1 MIDLPFRGFEVSL
14 RDDRFQSSY
23 RSTARPTLPHSSLHI
38 DPQLLTLNECDKSGG
53 HYDIPCEVQ
62 ILPNRSVPID
72 APSGPDP
79 RAKGWAIGGP
89 VSDALK
95 SVMPIPMANE
105 ASSDYA
111 VTKSGTQIFSS
122 PLYRQIL
129 FSVANNFAGLSAFS
143 ISEVIQFLQEET
155 SEKLYQMIRFTPGY
169 SSRAIAQNLFKGAI
183 EVGDAKIV
191 GLLLIEKVA
200 GIDPNEQVC
209 IVKGEK
215 FTPIERASDL
225 RHKNVI
231 RVLLDHDADVN
242 KRLEDHSGAEGPLEL
257 ALGRYTVL
265 KYTRI
270 DPEIFQMLLKAGSD
284 IGEFHISSLITR
296 KEGELFGM
304 LMSFLAQKNHV
315 KWSKWGVF
323 RDAIKFLDDQT
334 SMNVI
339 NIMLNVGADL
349 NYHVENSGGARRV
362 IDVAAQRGNIDIVKL
377 LLNSGAKM
385 TGDTLACAVASGN
398 EGLIR
403 FLLNEKA
410 DINSIGS
417 LGITPLAAAIR
428 LKNDEIVKLLVDQKA
443 LTNLRDKKHFSAA
456 LKAASEVGDTTWID
470 YLVHFGGDVGPEDL
484 GYALV
489 IATRDGRDEAAKLLI
504 DAGANANISSAGSGP
519 PLYEALKRRNAA
531 LVLLLLDADA
541 DPNCN
546 HGPPSLQLATAWGDA
561 SVVKALIFAGAN
573 VNDLGNWHGSK
584 TALTIAVKRKDAE
597 LVQVLFDAGA
607 DINNHE
613 ARRFG
618 GTALEAAAQNGDM
631 NMARKLLDRGADP
644 NDSEALSEAL
654 AHPRE
659 LSDLLIERYRARYPV
674 MQPGYG
680 SGVLQ
685 EAIKRGDQPVVE
697 SLLEHGVD
705 PNGLVFPYEYSFIF
719 ADDVEMGDGTT
730 PFGFAIVSKQADATR
745 FVEMLLQSGCHPD
758 SIVSQAGSSWRSELP
773 ATPRIT
779 AFLAAIGTKNTSVI
793 ALLIRYGAD
802 VNFPARMRV
811 KRTPLQRAAEVGSLE
826 IVQLLL
832 NHGAQVNAPAAERG
846 GGTAF
851 QLAAIKGFIPIACLL
866 LNEKADVDV
875 PGSKGNGRTA
885 LEGAAE
891 NGRLDMVKVLLNHG
905 AAANGKDTAQIDRA
919 KALARSNG
927 NFPSCDLLEDA
938 FRAREQDAWPV
949 LLSDDNGDDYIN
961 WDP

>member
-1 MIDLPFRGFEVSL
+1 M
-14 RDDRFQSSY
+14 
-23 RSTARPTLPHSSLHI
+23 
-38 DPQLLTLNECDKSGG
+38 
-53 HYDIPCEVQ
+53 PCEVQ

-105 ASSDYA
+105 GFSDYA

-129 FSVANNFAGLSAFS
+129 FSVANNFAGLRAFS

-191 GLLLIEKVA
+191 DLLLTEKVA

-209 IVKGEK
+209 IVEGEK

-242 KRLEDHSGAEGPLEL
+242 KRLEHHSGAEGPLEL
-257 ALGRYTVL
+257 ALGRYDVL
-265 KYTRI
+265 KDTRI

-284 IGEFHISSLITR
+284 IGYIHINSLIKR
-296 KEGELFGM
+296 KEGELFSM
-304 LMSFLAQKNHV
+304 LMSFLAQKSHV

-349 NYHVENSGGARRV
+349 NYDVGIYGDSTHPRRV

-443 LTNLRDKKHFSAA
+443 LTNLRDKAHFFAA
-456 LKAASEVGDTTWID
+456 LKAASEVGDATWID
-470 YLVHFGGDVGPEDL
+470 YLVHLGGDVSPENL
-484 GYALV
+484 GYALM
-489 IATRDGRDEAAKLLI
+489 IATRDGQDEAAKLLI
-504 DAGANANISSAGSGP
+504 DAGANANIYEYSLISSGGGP

-531 LVLLLLDADA
+531 LVLLLLNADA
-541 DPNCN
+541 APDYSNRIN
-546 HGPPSLQLATAWGDA
+546 NGDRSWRPSLLLATEWGDV

-573 VNDLGNWHGSK
+573 VNDLGNWYGSE
-584 TALTIAVKRKDAE
+584 TALAIAVKRKDAE
-597 LVQVLFDAGA
+597 LVQVFFDAGA
-607 DINNHE
+607 DINNHKS
-613 ARRFG
+613 RRFG
-618 GTALEAAAQNGDM
+618 GTALEAAAKNGDM

-644 NDSEALSEAL
+644 NDSKALSEAL

-680 SGVLQ
+680 SGVLR
-685 EAIKRGDQPVVE
+685 EAIKRGNQPVVE

-705 PNGLVFPYEYSFIF
+705 PNGLIWNK
-719 ADDVEMGDGTT
+719 GHGTT
-730 PFGFAIVSKQADATR
+730 PFGYAIVRKQGDATR
-745 FVEMLLQSGCHPD
+745 FVEMLLQRGCHPD
-758 SIVSQAGSSWRSELP
+758 SIVSQAGLSSMSGAS

-793 ALLIRYGAD
+793 ELLIRYGAD

-832 NHGAQVNAPAAERG
+832 NHGAQVNAPAAERS
-846 GGTAF
+846 GGTAL
-851 QLAAIKGFIPIACLL
+851 QLAAIQGFIPIACLL
-866 LNEKADVDV
+866 LNEKADVDA
-875 PGSKGNGRTA
+875 PGSKFNGRTA

-891 NGRLDMVKVLLNHG
+891 NGRLDMAKVLLNHG
-905 AAANGKDTAQIDRA
+905 AAANGQDTAQINRA

-927 NFPSCDLLEDA
+927 NFPSCDFLEDA
-938 FRAREQDAWPV
+938 FRPREQDAWPV
-949 LLSDDNGDDYIN
+949 LLSDDNGNDYIN

>member
-1 MIDLPFRGFEVSL
+1 M
-14 RDDRFQSSY
+14 
-23 RSTARPTLPHSSLHI
+23 
-38 DPQLLTLNECDKSGG
+38 
-53 HYDIPCEVQ
+53 PCEVQ

-89 VSDALK
+89 ISDALK

-105 ASSDYA
+105 GFSEYA
-111 VTKSGTQIFSS
+111 VMKSGTQIFSS

-129 FSVANNFAGLSAFS
+129 FSVANNFAGLDAFS

-155 SEKLYQMIRFTPGY
+155 SERLYQMIRFTPGY
-169 SSRAIAQNLFKGAI
+169 SSGAIAQNLFKGAI

-191 GLLLIEKVA
+191 DLLLTEKVA

-209 IVKGEK
+209 IVNGEK
-215 FTPIERASDL
+215 FTPIERASKL

-242 KRLEDHSGAEGPLEL
+242 KRLEDHFQAKGPLEL
-257 ALGRYTVL
+257 ALSRDGEREH
-265 KYTRI
+265 TRV
-270 DPEIFQMLLKAGSD
+270 DPEIFQMLLKAGSG
-284 IGEFHISSLITR
+284 IGDDHIKRLIER

-304 LMSFLAQKNHV
+304 LMSFLAQKSHV
-315 KWSKWGVF
+315 KWSTWGVF
-323 RDAIKFLDDQT
+323 HHAIKFLDGQA

-339 NIMLNVGADL
+339 NIMLNVGAAL
-349 NYHVENSGGARRV
+349 NYDVGYSGDDTYPGRI

-403 FLLNEKA
+403 FLVNEKA

-443 LTNLRDKKHFSAA
+443 LANLRDKKHFSAA

-504 DAGANANISSAGSGP
+504 DAGANVNTRSAGSGP

-541 DPNCN
+541 APNYP
-546 HGPPSLQLATAWGDA
+546 HWHDGLDWHRIRTPPSLQLATEWGDV
-561 SVVKALIFAGAN
+561 SVVKALIFAGADI
-573 VNDLGNWHGSK
+573 NDLGVERGSK
-584 TALTIAVKRKDAE
+584 TALTIAVERKNAE

-607 DINNHE
+607 DINNHKT
-613 ARRFG
+613 RGRG

-644 NDSEALSEAL
+644 NDSKALSEAL

-659 LSDLLIERYRARYPV
+659 LSNLLIERYRARYPV

-680 SGVLQ
+680 SGVLR
-685 EAIKRGDQPVVE
+685 EAIERGDQPVVE

-705 PNGLVFPYEYSFIF
+705 PNRLVFPYQYSFIF

-745 FVEMLLQSGCHPD
+745 FVEMLLQSGCHPE
-758 SIVSQAGSSWRSELP
+758 SIVSQAGSSWESELP

-793 ALLIRYGAD
+793 ELLIRYGAD

-832 NHGAQVNAPAAERG
+832 NHGAQVNAPAAERS
-846 GGTAF
+846 GGTAL
-851 QLAAIKGFIPIACLL
+851 QLAAIQGFIPIACLL
-866 LNEKADVDV
+866 LNEKADVDA
-875 PGSKGNGRTA
+875 PGSKFNGRTA

-891 NGRLDMVKVLLNHG
+891 NGRLDMAKVLLNHG
-905 AAANGKDTAQIDRA
+905 AAANGQDTAQINRA

-927 NFPSCDLLEDA
+927 NFPSCDFLEDA
-938 FRAREQDAWPV
+938 FRPREQGEWPV